1 MRFADETEIEVLRF
15 FRPKQNHF
23 SFSLMSQIVN
33 VAATK
38 QGLVYE
44 DHHYKIDGR
53 YERSPP
59 SKLKG
64 MYDYL
69 PTEMVCRTPR
79 AQTLSRECSSACWS
93 CVLSTVSTCT
103 GCNVGQAYSPE
114 AFPVG

>member
-1 MRFADETEIEVLRF
+1 
-15 FRPKQNHF
+15 
-23 SFSLMSQIVN
+23 MSQLVN

-69 PTEMVCRTPR
+69 PTEMV
-79 AQTLSRECSSACWS
+79 
-93 CVLSTVSTCT
+93 
-103 GCNVGQAYSPE
+103 
-114 AFPVG
+114 

>member
-1 MRFADETEIEVLRF
+1 MYE
-15 FRPKQNHF
+15 PKQPPC
-23 SFSLMSQIVN
+23 MSQIVN
-33 VAATK
+33 VPATK

-69 PTEMVCRTPR
+69 PTEMVCRT
-79 AQTLSRECSSACWS
+79 TI
-93 CVLSTVSTCT
+93 STSIARV
-103 GCNVGQAYSPE
+103 
-114 AFPVG
+114 

>member
-1 MRFADETEIEVLRF
+1 
-15 FRPKQNHF
+15 
-23 SFSLMSQIVN
+23 MSQIVN
-33 VAATK
+33 VPATK

-69 PTEMVCRTPR
+69 PTEMVCRTR
-79 AQTLSRECSSACWS
+79 HTTSSNSIAR
-93 CVLSTVSTCT
+93 V
-103 GCNVGQAYSPE
+103 E
-114 AFPVG
+114 

>member
-1 MRFADETEIEVLRF
+1 MHAQFDLKRIANLN
-15 FRPKQNHF
+15 RPKQNL
-23 SFSLMSQIVN
+23 SCLMSQLVN

-79 AQTLSRECSSACWS
+79 AQTLSRESSSACWS

>member
-1 MRFADETEIEVLRF
+1 
-15 FRPKQNHF
+15 
-23 SFSLMSQIVN
+23 MSQLVN

-79 AQTLSRECSSACWS
+79 AQTLSRECSRACWS

-103 GCNVGQAYSPE
+103 GCNVGEAYSPE
-114 AFPVG
+114 AFPFG